1 MWRQRKASKTGQG
14 VISFIWQ
21 LSTVLPPH
29 TEIQLGKKDNKII
42 QKKKNAEH
50 MRRVINANALRVA
63 QEGIK
68 MVVKGN
74 LVCSSFLP

>member
-1 MWRQRKASKTGQG
+1 MWRQRKASKTGLG

-29 TEIQLGKKDNKII
+29 TELQLRKKDNKII

-63 QEGIK
+63 QERIK

>member
-1 MWRQRKASKTGQG
+1 M
-14 VISFIWQ
+14 
-21 LSTVLPPH
+21 
-29 TEIQLGKKDNKII
+29 EIQLGKKDNKII

>member
-29 TEIQLGKKDNKII
+29 VEIQLGKKDNKII

-63 QEGIK
+63 QERIK